1 MYQVDLFSGLYSS
14 LKFDPLKPLKLFE
27 AFSGYGSQYMALK
40 RLGVNINHKGMSDW
54 WITANIVFHAL
65 HNKNTISYDFI
76 QDKNT
81 LINILMKYGLS
92 SDDKTPVKRNYYER
106 KQIEWLNELHKI
118 LIENKNPGAIGSFDR
133 LPKGIDVCTW
143 SFPCQDIS
151 LAGNQKGMNDG
162 TKSNYGYIFLDTV
175 ENTPKEERPKVLL
188 MENVRALF
196 SKKFRDDWREIQ
208 LRLERMGYTNYA
220 DVLNAKDYG
229 VAQRRERV
237 FIVSILGEYN
247 YTFPKPIKRSKRLKD
262 YLEDDVD
269 EKYYLSAK
277 TIENTFLNYKG
288 NHKKGGFKR
297 DKIFIDNVN
306 RKDISQTVTT
316 KMDRAESQYVTFP
329 FEATIIDLKS
339 SIGYQAKPNNEIAP
353 TLYAS
358 EHYGIVIPEATKQG
372 YALAQDGDGVY
383 INRPH
388 QKRGVV
394 QKGMI
399 QTIKTSVDDIGVVT
413 NNYFILKNS
422 SIKEVIKTFD
432 NGHQL
437 VVLENGIGAINTEQG
452 LIFIR
457 KLTPRES
464 LRLMDVS
471 ESDIDIITST
481 VSNAQAYKLAGNSIV
496 VNVLVEIFKNL
507 F

>member
-1 MYQVDLFSGLYSS
+1 MYQLDLFSELNSS
-14 LKFDPLKPLKLFE
+14 FKLDTTKPIRLFE

-40 RLGVNINHKGMSDW
+40 RLGVDIDHKGMSDW
-54 WITANIVFHAL
+54 WITANIAYHAL
-65 HNKNTISYDFI
+65 HNRNTVSYDFI

-81 LINILMKYGLS
+81 LIDILMKYGLS
-92 SDDKTPVKRNYYER
+92 SDDKIPVKRNYYER
-106 KQIEWLNELHKI
+106 KKIEWLNELHKI

-220 DVLNAKDYG
+220 DVLNSKDYG
-229 VAQRRERV
+229 VAQNRERV
-237 FIVSILGEYN
+237 FIVSILGVYN
-247 YTFPKPIKRSKRLKD
+247 YQFPKPIPLVKRLKD

-269 EKYYLSAK
+269 EKYYLSDK

-288 NHKKGGFKR
+288 NTKKNGFKR

-306 RKDISQTVTT
+306 RKDISQTITT
-316 KMDRAESQYVTFP
+316 KMDRAESQYVTNP
-329 FEATIIDLKS
+329 FEAII
-339 SIGYQAKPNNEIAP
+339 
-353 TLYAS
+353 
-358 EHYGIVIPEATKQG
+358 IPEATKQG
-372 YALAQDGDGVY
+372 YALAEDG
-383 INRPH
+383 
-388 QKRGVV
+388 
-394 QKGMI
+394 
-399 QTIKTSVDDIGVVT
+399 DDIGVVV
-413 NNYFILKNS
+413 NQKNKLANDLLKMGTV
-422 SIKEVIKTFD
+422 KGGEVINHSYSSSRLNRDRNPIESDDGIMPTLTTRADTLGVVVD
-432 NGHQL
+432 NPL
-437 VVLENGIGAINTEQG
+437 R
-452 LIFIR
+452 IR
-457 KLTPRES
+457 KLTPREA

-496 VNVLVEIFKNL
+496 VSVIEAIFREL
-507 F
+507 LLI